1 LGEQTL
7 DAKVRNAEALAKKA
21 ALDVVQA
28 EREGNVAE
36 VLQAYKLNLARTQGS
51 FDPEILAQNFYAQ
64 LMKPVLENATEQEK
78 AAYYR
83 KHGEYFARMPRDP
96 SVTSVETAK
105 KERIEAFKT
114 LYKNDPRFAGKPQAE
129 IDAHALI
136 AATDPNS
143 LQVLHAKQGAAAV
156 QLDPRTQDFVT
167 QFVADSAEKKYK
179 TPEELN
185 KAIGKAFTV
194 SGLQGGIAMGTPEGI
209 AARAKLQA
217 YYFPNTGGAAG
228 GVSGQPTIIE
238 RKDIKPGNATVPAP
252 AAPTTSENK
261 AARLAALEK
270 RLAEADAAEPKF
282 NEPLYGY
289 INKRLAPAER
299 KRYEA
304 EVAQLRKDLGK

>member
-1 LGEQTL
+1 
-7 DAKVRNAEALAKKA
+7 V
-21 ALDVVQA
+21 
-28 EREGNVAE
+28 
-36 VLQAYKLNLARTQGS
+36 
-51 FDPEILAQNFYAQ
+51 I
-64 LMKPVLENATEQEK
+64 
-78 AAYYR
+78 
-83 KHGEYFARMPRDP
+83 
-96 SVTSVETAK
+96 
-105 KERIEAFKT
+105 
-114 LYKNDPRFAGKPQAE
+114 
-129 IDAHALI
+129 
-136 AATDPNS
+136 
-143 LQVLHAKQGAAAV
+143 
-156 QLDPRTQDFVT
+156 
-167 QFVADSAEKKYK
+167 QFVADSAEKEYK

-228 GVSGQPTIIE
+228 GVSEPLIE
-238 RKDIKPGNATVPAP
+238 RKDIKPGNTTVKPSP

-282 NEPLYGY
+282 HEPMSVY
-289 INKRLAPAER
+289 ITKRLAPAER